1 LLALLLAVTLL
12 GGGVVGAIAQST
24 PVATPVETPNG
35 EPLPIAAAVAWLQ
48 SQQDAGGGFL
58 GFDGNP
64 DPGTTVDAILAL
76 VASPGYDEA
85 AVQKAVAYLNDNAKS
100 YAEDGA
106 GQAARVVLAM
116 AATGGDPT
124 SVNGVN
130 PVELFEQGIDPAT
143 GLCNAEVFDHAYCVM
158 ARVAIGEE
166 VPTEW
171 IDALRTMQA
180 SNGGWNDGISTDPAD
195 ADSNTTAMVI
205 EAMIAA
211 GVPATDDAIVNGVAF
226 LQTMVVPTGGFAYSV
241 VSVDPSATPT
251 ADAAPAL
258 VADANSTAVAIQGLT
273 AAGVDLTAPEWADPI
288 AALTAFQNASGAFRY
303 MDSMPDDNL
312 FATVQAMPA
321 LAGIIFPIVA
331 GA

>member
-1 LLALLLAVTLL
+1 
-12 GGGVVGAIAQST
+12 
-24 PVATPVETPNG
+24 
-35 EPLPIAAAVAWLQ
+35 
-48 SQQDAGGGFL
+48 
-58 GFDGNP
+58 
-64 DPGTTVDAILAL
+64 
-76 VASPGYDEA
+76 
-85 AVQKAVAYLNDNAKS
+85 
-100 YAEDGA
+100 
-106 GQAARVVLAM
+106 
-116 AATGGDPT
+116 
-124 SVNGVN
+124 
-130 PVELFEQGIDPAT
+130 
-143 GLCNAEVFDHAYCVM
+143 
-158 ARVAIGEE
+158 
-166 VPTEW
+166 
-171 IDALRTMQA
+171 MQA